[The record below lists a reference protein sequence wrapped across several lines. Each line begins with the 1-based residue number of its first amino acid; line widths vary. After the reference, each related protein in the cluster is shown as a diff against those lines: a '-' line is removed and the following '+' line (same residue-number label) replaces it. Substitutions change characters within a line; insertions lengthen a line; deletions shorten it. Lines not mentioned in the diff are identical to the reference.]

1 MPFNDTSRSHFYLGP
16 ISNAKVSL
24 NRLQIMIIFL
34 FPESLKMFGNEGGGL
49 TKLVCENGKL

>member
-24 NRLQIMIIFL
+24 NRLQIMTIFL
-34 FPESLKMFGNEGGGL
+34 FPESLKLFRNEGGL